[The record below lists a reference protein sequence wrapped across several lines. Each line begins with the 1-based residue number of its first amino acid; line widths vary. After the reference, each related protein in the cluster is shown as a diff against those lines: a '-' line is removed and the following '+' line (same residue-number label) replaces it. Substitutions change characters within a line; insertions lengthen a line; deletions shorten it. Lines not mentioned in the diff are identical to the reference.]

1 MENIIIWHQGQP
13 ASVKLDLA
21 QQFGIE
27 RTTNLTDNPELY
39 QRIMDAQNAASGAV
53 CTMDEGCGNCGS

>member
-1 MENIIIWHQGQP
+1 MENIIVWHGGQP
-13 ASVKLDLA
+13 SAIRPEVA

-39 QRIMDAQNAASGAV
+39 QRIMDAQNAATGAV
-53 CTMDEGCGNCGS
+53 CTMEEGCGSCGS